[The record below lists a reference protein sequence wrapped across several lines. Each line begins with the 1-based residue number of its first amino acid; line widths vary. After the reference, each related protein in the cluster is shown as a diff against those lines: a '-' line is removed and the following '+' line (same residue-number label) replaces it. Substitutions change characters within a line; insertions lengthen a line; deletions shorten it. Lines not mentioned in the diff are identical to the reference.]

1 MTRRE
6 IIKDFDVYPVNFAPY
21 FMVRFLRNAV
31 KVGFNIYF
39 VPFVIR
45 VNFKKPKGR
54 KVIFSRYM

>member
-1 MTRRE
+1 M
-6 IIKDFDVYPVNFAPY
+6 KDFDVYPVNFAPY
-21 FMVRFLRNAV
+21 FTVRFLKNAV

-39 VPFVIR
+39 VPCVIR